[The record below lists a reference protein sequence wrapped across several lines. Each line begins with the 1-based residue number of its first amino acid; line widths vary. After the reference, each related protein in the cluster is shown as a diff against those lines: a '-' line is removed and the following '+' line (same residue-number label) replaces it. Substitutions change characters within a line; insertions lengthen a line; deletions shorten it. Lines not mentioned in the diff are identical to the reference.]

1 MTKSDCYITDY
12 GRIID
17 QSAIIPLKD
26 FPYLR
31 IQQEYKT
38 TDLVATGKCTNEDIE
53 LSLESLLYSKF
64 DREVDVQIEEFRG
77 MIDTWKITA
86 ESEGIKSTCCF
97 YQYIVYCKKAIFLV
111 DSLFLNQPASI
122 LLFNLAGISFN

>member
-1 MTKSDCYITDY
+1 M
-12 GRIID
+12 
-17 QSAIIPLKD
+17 IPLKD
-26 FPYLR
+26 FPHLR

-64 DREVDVQIEEFRG
+64 DREVDVQIEEFPG

-86 ESEGIKSTCCF
+86 EPEGIG
-97 YQYIVYCKKAIFLV
+97 
-111 DSLFLNQPASI
+111 SI
-122 LLFNLAGISFN
+122 HTL